1 MAASKYP
8 FYDVLAAC
16 ERSNDRIIKK
26 TNAVLTPKVNL
37 MMKLLRLPGDTLFSP
52 HSLEIAMQGD
62 SSQQFLFSPA
72 KTTQKGP

>member
-1 MAASKYP
+1 MAASKEP
-8 FYDVLAAC
+8 FYDIEAAC
-16 ERSNDRIIKK
+16 ERSNDRIIKE

-37 MMKLLRLPGDTLFSP
+37 MMKLLRLPGDTLFSL
-52 HSLEIAMQGD
+52 HSLEIATQGD